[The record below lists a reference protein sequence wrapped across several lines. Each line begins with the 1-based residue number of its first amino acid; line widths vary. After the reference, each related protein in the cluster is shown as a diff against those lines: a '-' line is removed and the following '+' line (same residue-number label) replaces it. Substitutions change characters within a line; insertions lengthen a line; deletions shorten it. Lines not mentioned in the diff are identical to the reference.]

1 MISRRGWTPR
11 QWLEYGLIRSLGLL
25 PAPLTSAIG
34 ALLGRR
40 HARRGIAARRLWVER
55 LHRNL
60 AHYQGLHDPA
70 ERERRIIEHLARAGR
85 VHAEF
90 LVHQKL
96 LRSGRLQIE
105 GAEILAGIDRQV
117 IVVCAHLANWE
128 LIGHIM
134 ARLGRPV
141 CDIYLPPSN
150 PVEHRIAT
158 EARLRWPI
166 PTELVP
172 AGPRTLQQVM
182 RALARGDNLLLFI
195 DEEKD
200 GYVHAPRLGRDVPWS
215 GNRWFAARL
224 ASKYGLDLLPVHFE
238 SRGPA
243 RYQAIIEPPIPATG
257 QTPDTLATHLETHLD
272 RWVRAGLEEWYWLPY
287 FDRDTP
293 GPGAGP

>member
-1 MISRRGWTPR
+1 MISRRNWTPL
-11 QWLEYGLIRSLGLL
+11 QWAEYALTRSLGLL
-25 PAPLTSAIG
+25 PAPLTSSIG
-34 ALLGRR
+34 AWLGRR

-60 AHYQGLHDPA
+60 IHYQGVHDPA
-70 ERERRIIEHLARAGR
+70 EREARIIEHMARVGR

-96 LRSGRLQIE
+96 IAQGRVEVE
-105 GAEILAGIDRQV
+105 GTEILAGIDRQV

-128 LIGHIM
+128 LVGHIM

-141 CDIYLPPSN
+141 CDIYQPPAN

-158 EARLRWPI
+158 EARLRWPVK
-166 PTELVP
+166 TDLLA
-172 AGPRTLQQVM
+172 AGPHTMPQVV
-182 RALARGDNLLLFI
+182 RALNRGDNLLLFI

-224 ASKYGLDLLPVHFE
+224 ASRYGLDLLPVHVE

-243 RYQAIIEPPIPATG
+243 RYRIIVEPPIPAAG
-257 QTPDTLATHLETHLD
+257 QSPDTLASHLEAPLD

-287 FDRDTP
+287 FDR
-293 GPGAGP
+293 ARKA